1 MMGKP
6 KRKKRKPGGY
16 TPQANV
22 DLNAIIQEARAS
34 MPSLEAEDSGA
45 HWGAMQ
51 KLLLKAKADSTAVAR
66 AVVSRDTQAI
76 ERIINTLENPDQEI
90 AEEPPQKTLPDIPEE
105 TLREA
110 MRAFRKRMKLT
121 KLDHE
126 SKIGRNPL
134 STGKGADFDA
144 ILPPNQYPPEVWL
157 VLVEKGELES
167 AGKGFYKL
175 PDERMEF

>member
-1 MMGKP
+1 MGKP
-6 KRKKRKPGGY
+6 KRKKRKPDGY
-16 TPQANV
+16 KPQSGP
-22 DLNAIIQEARAS
+22 DLTQIIHEARELRPA
-34 MPSLEAEDSGA
+34 LQDEAAGA
-45 HWGAMQ
+45 QWGAMQ
-51 KLLLKAKADSTAVAR
+51 KLLLKAKADSSAVAR
-66 AVVSRDTQAI
+66 AVVARDLEAI
-76 ERIINTLENPDQEI
+76 DRIVEHLEDPESAV
-90 AEEPPQKTLPDIPEE
+90 AEEPPRQDLPDIPQD

-121 KLDHE
+121 RLDHE

-144 ILPPNQYPPEVWL
+144 ILPPNQYPAEVWM
-157 VLVEKGELES
+157 VLAEKGELES